1 MFYLDLDTN
10 FTDRFDLAKFLEFT
24 ADGVFDPLNS
34 YMLYQL
40 PLLSPIGS
48 YVIRKEENRPDLLSY
63 NIYSDTQYWWVLMWY
78 NSLYKPEDLIGKQVV
93 AVINFEPVKI
103 SQVKSEV
110 LVLGVDTSLGVA
122 LLNIDKNVLNGSRI
136 Y

>member
-1 MFYLDLDTN
+1 MLNKISIEDFKKVDMRVGTIIDASINKGARKPAYKLKIDFGEEIGIKNSSAQITDLY
-10 FTDRFDLAKFLEFT
+10 E
-24 ADGVFDPLNS
+24 
-34 YMLYQL
+34 
-40 PLLSPIGS
+40 
-48 YVIRKEENRPDLLSY
+48 
-63 NIYSDTQYWWVLMWY
+63 
-78 NSLYKPEDLIGKQVV
+78 PEDLIGKQVV

-110 LVLGVDTSLGVA
+110 LVLGADTSLGVA

>member
-1 MFYLDLDTN
+1 MLNKISIDDFKKVDMRVGTIIDASINKGARKPAYKLKIDFGEEIGIKNSSAQITDLY
-10 FTDRFDLAKFLEFT
+10 E
-24 ADGVFDPLNS
+24 
-34 YMLYQL
+34 
-40 PLLSPIGS
+40 
-48 YVIRKEENRPDLLSY
+48 
-63 NIYSDTQYWWVLMWY
+63 
-78 NSLYKPEDLIGKQVV
+78 PEDLIGKQVV

-122 LLNIDKNVLNGSRI
+122 LLNINKNVLNGSRI

>member
-1 MFYLDLDTN
+1 MLNKISIEDFKKVDMRVGTIIDASINKGARKPAYKLKIDFGEEIGIKNSSAQITDLY
-10 FTDRFDLAKFLEFT
+10 E
-24 ADGVFDPLNS
+24 
-34 YMLYQL
+34 
-40 PLLSPIGS
+40 
-48 YVIRKEENRPDLLSY
+48 
-63 NIYSDTQYWWVLMWY
+63 
-78 NSLYKPEDLIGKQVV
+78 PEDLIGKQVV

-122 LLNIDKNVLNGSRI
+122 LLNIDKIVLNGSRI

>member
-1 MFYLDLDTN
+1 MLNKISIEDFKKVDMRVGTIIDASINKGARKPAYKLKIDFGEEIGIKNSSAQITDLY
-10 FTDRFDLAKFLEFT
+10 E
-24 ADGVFDPLNS
+24 
-34 YMLYQL
+34 
-40 PLLSPIGS
+40 
-48 YVIRKEENRPDLLSY
+48 
-63 NIYSDTQYWWVLMWY
+63 
-78 NSLYKPEDLIGKQVV
+78 PEDLIGKQVV